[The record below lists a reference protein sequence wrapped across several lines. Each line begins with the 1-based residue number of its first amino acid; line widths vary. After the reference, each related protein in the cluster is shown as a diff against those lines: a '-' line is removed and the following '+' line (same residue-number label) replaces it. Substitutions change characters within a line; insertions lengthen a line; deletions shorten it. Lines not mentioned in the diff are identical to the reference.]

1 MPLRLFNTL
10 TNKQEDFTP
19 LKPGEATF
27 YSCGPTVYDYAHIGN
42 FRSFLAADVLRRW
55 LESPLG
61 PNLKVTQVMNIT
73 DVGHMVDDS
82 AADGGGEDKM
92 EEARKRLLQDKKAG
106 KLPAEVAATI
116 DPTSP
121 TAIADYYARC
131 FIEDAKT
138 LGLRVAADAEKDP
151 TLMPRPTRMVPQML
165 TMIVELL
172 RRGHA
177 YVAPSGTST
186 VVYFDTQTFPDYG
199 KLSGN
204 TLDKVRSG
212 AGGRV
217 SDAAQSAKKHPA
229 DFMLWKGD
237 PTHLMRWDPL
247 KELKGQ
253 DLEDAKRFNLKE
265 GYPGWHIECSAMAKA
280 RLGEVIDLHSGGED
294 NIFPHHECEIAQSR
308 CANGTPGHEPASF
321 ARHWFHPRFLQ
332 VEGAKMSKSKG
343 NFFTV
348 RDLVKKGFSPAAI
361 RLELIKTHYRSNA
374 NFTEQGLKDAERMIA
389 RWKRTA
395 QRLFGLHQ
403 RMGQG
408 GPIMESSAD
417 VPSEPSQREFVY
429 EMDQD
434 LNISGAIAALND
446 LCTKYASYGDSW
458 SDTPLPEAPMSSSD
472 AMTLLGSG
480 AFHSWP
486 WALINLMDCILGVI
500 FTPAPLTTTA
510 DPDSAHIDTLVRQ
523 RTEAR
528 AAKNWPESDRIRD
541 ELARLNIVV
550 TDSPTGPKWT
560 RKATL

>member
-10 TNKQEDFTP
+10 TNRTEDFTP
-19 LKPGEATF
+19 ITPGQATF

-106 KLPAEVAATI
+106 KLPPEVAASI
-116 DPTSP
+116 DPSSP
-121 TAIADYYARC
+121 TAIADYYARS
-131 FIEDAKT
+131 FIDDART
-138 LGLRVAADAEKDP
+138 LGLRVVHDAEKDP

-165 TMIVELL
+165 AMILELL

-177 YVAPSGTST
+177 YVVPTATST

-217 SDAAQSAKKHPA
+217 SDAAQSTKRHPA

-247 KELKGQ
+247 KELKGK
-253 DLEDAKRFNLKE
+253 DLDDARRFNLQE

-280 RLGEVIDLHSGGED
+280 RLGETIDLHSGGED

-308 CANGTPGHEPASF
+308 CANGTPGPGGEPQHF
-321 ARHWFHPRFLQ
+321 ARYWFHPRFLQ

-343 NFFTV
+343 NFYTV
-348 RDLVKKGFSPAAI
+348 RDLVGKGFSPAAI

-374 NFTEQGLKDAERMIA
+374 NFTEQGLKDAERMVTRWRDFTA
-389 RWKRTA
+389 RGEA
-395 QRLFGLHQ
+395 N
-403 RMGQG
+403 
-408 GPIMESSAD
+408 PSAEA
-417 VPSEPSQREFVY
+417 VTPEEPRRAFADA
-429 EMDQD
+429 MNDD
-434 LNISGAIAALND
+434 LNIAGALGALNAWLGRTPTPTRTDAALMRHVD
-446 LCTKYASYGDSW
+446 
-458 SDTPLPEAPMSSSD
+458 EV
-472 AMTLLGSG
+472 
-480 AFHSWP
+480 
-486 WALINLMDCILGVI
+486 LGVLTLGTA
-500 FTPAPLTTTA
+500 TPRGASGGGLGNVEGSEGAPSD
-510 DPDSAHIDTLVRQ
+510 DPQSAMIDDLVRR

-528 AAKNWPESDRIRD
+528 KAKDWPESDRIRD
-541 ELARLNIVV
+541 ELARLNVVV
-550 TDSPTGPKWT
+550 TDTPQGPKWS
-560 RKATL
+560 RKAAL

>member
-10 TNKQEDFTP
+10 TKRTEDFTP
-19 LKPGEATF
+19 ISPGSATF

-61 PNLKVTQVMNIT
+61 PNLNVTQVMNIT

-92 EEARKRLLQDKKAG
+92 EEARKRLLSDKKSG
-106 KLPAEVAATI
+106 RLPPEVAANI

-131 FIEDAKT
+131 FIEDART
-138 LGLRVAADAEKDP
+138 LGLKVVEDAQRDP
-151 TLMPRPTRMVPQML
+151 TLMPRPTRMVPEML
-165 TMIVELL
+165 AMIVELL

-177 YVAPSGTST
+177 YVVPTADST

-199 KLSGN
+199 QLSGN

-247 KELKGQ
+247 KELKGR
-253 DLEDAKRFNLKE
+253 DLEDAERFNLKE

-280 RLGEVIDLHSGGED
+280 RLGETIDLHSGGED

-308 CANGTPGHEPASF
+308 CANGTPGHEPRSF

-348 RDLVKKGFSPAAI
+348 RDLVKKGFSPAAV

-374 NFTEQGLKDAERMIA
+374 NFTEQGLKDSERMIA
-389 RWKRTA
+389 RWRDFAARAEANPALETVVPEEAKRA
-395 QRLFGLHQ
+395 
-403 RMGQG
+403 
-408 GPIMESSAD
+408 IAD
-417 VPSEPSQREFVY
+417 A
-429 EMDQD
+429 MNDD
-434 LNISGAIAALND
+434 LNTAGAIGALNSWIGRTPNPTRADAD
-446 LCTKYASYGDSW
+446 LLRGIDAVLSVISLAQPAEVPDASRA
-458 SDTPLPEAPMSSSD
+458 EAD
-472 AMTLLGSG
+472 
-480 AFHSWP
+480 
-486 WALINLMDCILGVI
+486 
-500 FTPAPLTTTA
+500 
-510 DPDSAHIDTLVRQ
+510 AHIDDLVR
-523 RTEAR
+523 RRAEAR
-528 AAKNWPESDRIRD
+528 KSRNWTESDRIRD
-541 ELARLNIVV
+541 ELARLNVVV
-550 TDSPTGPKWT
+550 TDTPDGPKWT
-560 RKATL
+560 RQAAL